1 MAAAADN
8 SETLAKFYQEF
19 CLQLQINVNKDVLD
33 VLNQKIKPGF
43 CVSRT
48 FTLQLPGNRG
58 RRAQRLEDKDVF
70 VLSKCLQNREGV
82 TGLDVSYNNIS
93 DGGVKHL
100 ADLLLLRSS
109 ALKSLDLK
117 FNNIQAD
124 GVEILANSLKSNSSL
139 LSLSLSGNQFG
150 DRGGVHVSSM
160 LQVNSTLQLL
170 QVSDCNLA
178 DRSVAA
184 LGVALKHNTALQA
197 LDISRP
203 LLFSQQEEWAMHFSQ
218 MLTVNRSLLELHLGR
233 TGLTDTGMEMLAEG
247 LRQNHSLRCLDLR
260 CNHVTRDGAH
270 HLAEVLRQ
278 NPTLEVIDLSS
289 NRIEDEGAAHLSEA
303 IATPGCSLKEL
314 SVSRNCIRTEGLLS
328 LAQALKH
335 SPTLTHLY
343 IWGNH
348 LDEPVCQVFSELLSS
363 GRLLPQRTDVSPYQ
377 VDGQLFLAEVFQG
390 LRTQICSI
398 EETAACSSAALLSEV
413 RGSTSK

>member
-1 MAAAADN
+1 MAAAADTN
-8 SETLAKFYQEF
+8 INKTLAEFYQEF

-33 VLNQKIKPGF
+33 VLNKTFKPG
-43 CVSRT
+43 T
-48 FTLQLPGNRG
+48 FTLQLPGNR
-58 RRAQRLEDKDVF
+58 RRRVQRLEDEDVF
-70 VLSKCLQNREGV
+70 VLSKCLQNHEGV
-82 TGLDVSYNNIS
+82 TGLDATLVCDIVCFFNEQ
-93 DGGVKHL
+93 
-100 ADLLLLRSS
+100 LRSS

-124 GVEILANSLKSNSSL
+124 GAEILANSLKSNSSL

-170 QVSDCNLA
+170 QLSDCNLA

-184 LGVALKHNTALQA
+184 LGVALKHNTALKA

-203 LLFSQQEEWAMHFSQ
+203 LLFSQQEEWTVHFSQ
-218 MLTVNRSLLELHLGR
+218 MLTVNRSLMELHLGK
-233 TGLTDTGMEMLAEG
+233 TGLKDTGVETLAEG

-260 CNHVTRDGAH
+260 CNHVTRDGTH
-270 HLAEVLRQ
+270 HLAEMLKQ
-278 NPTLEVIDLSS
+278 NVTLEVIDLSS

-303 IATPGCSLKEL
+303 IATPGCPLKEL
-314 SVSRNCIRTEGLLS
+314 SVSRNSLRTEGLLS
-328 LAQALKH
+328 LALALKH
-335 SPTLTHLY
+335 TPTLTHLY

-348 LDEPVCQVFSELLSS
+348 LEEPICQVFSELLCS
-363 GRLLPQRTDVSPYQ
+363 GRLLPERTDVSPYQ
-377 VDGQLFLAEVFQG
+377 VDGRLFLAQVFHG

-398 EETAACSSAALLSEV
+398 DETAACCSAALLSEV
-413 RGSTSK
+413 RGSASK